1 MDGLKTADQNKDE
14 FEEVPQNI
22 GMRGGKCEKLKDMKL
37 DREGLI
43 YICYVSQ
50 KEWGEHGR
58 VKEYWG
64 PKGIRAETFSQL
76 IKDILRFR
84 QEKS

>member
-1 MDGLKTADQNKDE
+1 
-14 FEEVPQNI
+14 
-22 GMRGGKCEKLKDMKL
+22 MKL

-64 PKGIRAETFSQL
+64 PKGIRGETFSQL
-76 IKDILRFR
+76 IKDIYLDSGRR
-84 QEKS
+84 NPEEERKNISEHIVLSSM